1 MSKDL
6 VDLVLERDVVGE
18 AFDDAA
24 ARGLS
29 VEVLDALLA
38 RLREL
43 SARIADAAA

>member
-1 MSKDL
+1 MSVEQL
-6 VDLVLERDVVGE
+6 VAERDLVGE

-38 RLREL
+38 RIREL
-43 SARIADAAA
+43 SAQIAEQVG